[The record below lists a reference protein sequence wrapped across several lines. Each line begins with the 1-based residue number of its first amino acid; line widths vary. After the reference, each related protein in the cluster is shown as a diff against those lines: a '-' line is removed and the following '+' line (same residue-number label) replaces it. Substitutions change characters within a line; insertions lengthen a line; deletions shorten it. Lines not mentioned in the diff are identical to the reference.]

1 MKKTKFTEAQIL
13 KALKEYET
21 GRSAEDISREL
32 GIQKATFYRWKKEYS
47 GMNSTQMAEL
57 KALREENQRLKAM
70 YADMALDN
78 KVLKDVLSKK
88 F

>member
-1 MKKTKFTEAQIL
+1 MKKSKFTEAQIL
-13 KALKEYET
+13 RALKEYES
-21 GRSAEDISREL
+21 GRTADDVCREI
-32 GIQKATFYRWKKEYS
+32 GIARNTLHNWKKQYS
-47 GMNSTQMAEL
+47 GMSGSQIAEL

-70 YADMALDN
+70 YAEVAMDN